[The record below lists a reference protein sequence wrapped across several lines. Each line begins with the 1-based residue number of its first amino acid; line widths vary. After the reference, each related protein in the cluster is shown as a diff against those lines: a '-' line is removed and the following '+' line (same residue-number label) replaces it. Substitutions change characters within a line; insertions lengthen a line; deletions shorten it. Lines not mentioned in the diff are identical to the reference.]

1 MSPEEEIK
9 RAERARHILNDDI
22 FAEAVDQIR
31 QALFRGIRDSAFK
44 DDELREK
51 LCQRYAILEDL
62 LGQLEAVM
70 QGGALAAEEIR
81 RKSLLEQA
89 VEKAKDFIGI

>member
-9 RAERARHILNDDI
+9 RAERARQILNDDI
-22 FAEAVDQIR
+22 FSEAVNQIR
-31 QALFRGIRDSAFK
+31 EALFRGIRDSAFK

-62 LGQLEAVM
+62 LGQLHSTMETG
-70 QGGALAAEEIR
+70 QLAQAELER
-81 RKSLLEQA
+81 QSLLQQA
-89 VEKAKDFIGI
+89 ADKAKEFFG